1 MSTSI
6 GASRAVI
13 TSLEEEPMCRH
24 TMVPSSTH
32 ACQNGSQWA
41 SWKLGSLRCD
51 GFSENET
58 AWHPFAALRRT
69 SAAIAAGSQIGR
81 SMSRMNRPGAL
92 PHHSSMCQSL

>member
-1 MSTSI
+1 
-6 GASRAVI
+6 
-13 TSLEEEPMCRH
+13 MCRH